1 MSADLL
7 ARTRTAPVA
16 YWVELFIVANL
27 AFLGLD
33 IALAHSANAFAR
45 REEWIPVIFS
55 GAAPLLLLP
64 GLAGEQGAPRGA
76 PASAILVGA
85 AAILVGILG
94 MLLHLG
100 SAFFARATLES
111 LVYTA
116 PFVAPLSYV
125 GVGLLLLLNRMEAWD
140 SAGWALWVLL
150 LALGG
155 FVGNLGLSLLDHAQ
169 NGFFRASEWIAVG
182 GAAFATSFLLL
193 VVLRPDDAV
202 LRRACPAALALA
214 AAVGLLGFGLHAAA
228 IAARPGPWLDRL
240 LYGAPAFAPLLFP
253 NLAILGGLG
262 LWALERA
269 LAPGSARAAV
279 SPA

>member
-1 MSADLL
+1 VSAALL
-7 ARTRTAPVA
+7 SRARAAPVA
-16 YWVELFIVANL
+16 WWVELFAVANL

-45 REEWIPVIFS
+45 REEWIPVMFS

-64 GLAGEQGAPRGA
+64 GLTSRRARDATRGV
-76 PASAILVGA
+76 AILAGA
-85 AAILVGILG
+85 AAIFVGIAG
-94 MLLHLG
+94 MLFHLE
-100 SAFFARATLES
+100 SAFFARATLEN
-111 LVYTA
+111 LVYAA
-116 PFVAPLSYV
+116 PFVAPLAYV
-125 GVGLLLLLNRMEAWD
+125 GVGLLLLLNRMESWD
-140 SAGWALWVLL
+140 SAGWALWVLV

-155 FVGNLGLSLLDHAQ
+155 FAGNLGLALLDHAQ
-169 NGFFRASEWIAVG
+169 NGFFHPSEWIAVG

-193 VVLRPDDAV
+193 VVWRPEDAV
-202 LRRACPAALALA
+202 LRRACAVALALA
-214 AAVGLLGFGLHAAA
+214 AAVGFLGFGLHLAA
-228 IAARPGPWLDRL
+228 IAARPGSWVDRF

-269 LAPGSARAAV
+269 LAPRAGGAAV